1 MRLPPNNA
9 FLAKPSP
16 PVGGR
21 PDWVHVSRSA
31 PAFWTPSALVL
42 ALTVIL
48 LLFWPRGPHRSTQL
62 RSMPEASAAYVRISG
77 PRGMLP
83 DPSTLDS
90 AWRHAAPLDESEGI
104 APRRLPMP
112 VYLETDT
119 LGRWS
124 PVALDP
130 QPVRLP
136 DLAAW
141 PVSPLLKASAPVTN
155 GIAVAL
161 SPALLQIGFHFDVPT
176 GVITGQSASV
186 RFHVEVD
193 SAGRVVHLLSEPSE
207 NPSGARQIES
217 ALFLGRASRAGSGQV
232 QVSWGR

>member
-1 MRLPPNNA
+1 
-9 FLAKPSP
+9 
-16 PVGGR
+16 
-21 PDWVHVSRSA
+21 VHVSRSA
-31 PAFWTPSALVL
+31 TAFWTPPALVL

-48 LLFWPRGPHRSTQL
+48 LLLWPRGSHRSAQL
-62 RSMPEASAAYVRISG
+62 RSMPEATAAYVRISG

-83 DPSTLDS
+83 DPSTLDGT
-90 AWRHAAPLDESEGI
+90 WRHAVPLDESEGM
-104 APRRLPMP
+104 APRRLPTP

-119 LGRWS
+119 LGLWG

-130 QPVRLP
+130 QTVRLP

-141 PVSPLLKASAPVTN
+141 PVSPLLDASAPVTN
-155 GIAVAL
+155 GIAVTL

-176 GVITGQSASV
+176 GVTTGQSASV

-193 SAGRVVHLLSEPSE
+193 GAGRVIHLLSESSE